1 MIEIII
7 LFLIKWFLI
16 IIIYLGIIVIN
27 MVCMFMYLFNYIMFV
42 IVMIMSCNVI
52 GYITRIEVLFSK
64 ILIIS
69 NIIWTIILSY
79 IVCIIRVNGA
89 MLINNNIISK
99 VIIGLLYIWNFIY
112 LIIISNIIT
121 IVINVFIYMI
131 CVIECS
137 IILFLI

>member
-7 LFLIKWFLI
+7 LLVIKWFLI
-16 IIIYLGIIVIN
+16 MIIYLGIIVIN

-112 LIIISNIIT
+112 LIIISDIIT
-121 IVINVFIYMI
+121 IVINVFSYVIKF
-131 CVIECS
+131 IECP